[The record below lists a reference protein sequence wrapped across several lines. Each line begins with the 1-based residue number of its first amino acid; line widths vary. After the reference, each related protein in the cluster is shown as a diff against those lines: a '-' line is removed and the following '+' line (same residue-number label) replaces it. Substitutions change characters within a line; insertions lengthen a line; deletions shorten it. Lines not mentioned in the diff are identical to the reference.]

1 MSFLT
6 VPPSSLCPQRDF
18 IKLEFDAK
26 LFSHYKRVVVDEQ
39 HHLVLHTSSH
49 HTGCL
54 CIEERTLVSGCL
66 CVEERTL
73 VSIFYSSSPAYFYAH
88 EADGLRVYQTER
100 LMIDEHDSN
109 FEILVLSQGGY
120 FSFIIEKTV
129 SDEDFFFELGDDK
142 FVLSGEQLM
151 IIR

>member
-6 VPPSSLCPQRDF
+6 VAPSSLHSQRDF
-18 IKLEFDAK
+18 VKLEFDAK

-39 HHLVLHTSSH
+39 RHLVLRTFSNHA
-49 HTGCL
+49 GYL
-54 CIEERTLVSGCL
+54 CIED
-66 CVEERTL
+66 RTL

-100 LMIDEHDSN
+100 LMIDENDSN
-109 FEILVLSQGGY
+109 FEILLLSQGGY
-120 FSFIIEKTV
+120 FSFVIEKAV
-129 SDEDFFFELGDDK
+129 ADEDFFFELGDEK

-151 IIR
+151 IIH